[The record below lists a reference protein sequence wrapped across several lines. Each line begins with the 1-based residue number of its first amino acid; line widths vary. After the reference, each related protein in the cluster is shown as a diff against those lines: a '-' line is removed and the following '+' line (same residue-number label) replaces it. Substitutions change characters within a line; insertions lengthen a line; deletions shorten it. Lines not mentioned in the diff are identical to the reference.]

1 MINLINFFKLYF
13 LIIVK
18 IIIMGACGE
27 IRTRGSRNTIFSST
41 ELEYFFKQTDN
52 SLCRIKSNTIG
63 FGTGFLCN
71 ITYPNMVNFLPVLI
85 TNSNILGFDDISI
98 GKNIIFFLSTEKHK
112 IKIDETRKTYINEN
126 YNITIIEIKDNDRL
140 NTYTFIKIDE
150 DIYNYN
156 SDMIYN
162 RLSVYLLYYEKN
174 KNPKHS
180 SGEIKS
186 INITNNTFEHS
197 CFCELE
203 SLGAPIL
210 NLSNYKVIGM
220 HKGIKDGNSNENNI
234 NLGIIIREPLEEYY
248 KLYYKKK
255 NKKSRNIDSNEK
267 IHEIN
272 LIFQYSKEKE
282 LILAVKSNI
291 SFKEV
296 IDELYNKYIWLNNI
310 KIIDFQFNGKSLS
323 KNNSVKENNLSENS
337 NIIIVEEKNS

>member
-1 MINLINFFKLYF
+1 
-13 LIIVK
+13 
-18 IIIMGACGE
+18 MGACGE
-27 IRTRGSRNTIFSST
+27 ARTRGSRNIIFSST
-41 ELEYFFKQTDN
+41 ELEYFFKQADN

-71 ITYPNMVNFLPVLI
+71 IAYPNKINYLPVLI
-85 TNSNILGFDDISI
+85 TNSNILGNDDISI
-98 GKNIIFFLSTEKHK
+98 GKNIIFFLSNEKYK

-140 NTYTFIKIDE
+140 NKYTFIKIDE
-150 DIYNYN
+150 DIYNYYSN
-156 SDMIYN
+156 MIYN

-220 HKGIKDGNSNENNI
+220 HKGIKEGNYNENNI

-255 NKKSRNIDSNEK
+255 IKNLQIVTTMKKLMK
-267 IHEIN
+267 
-272 LIFQYSKEKE
+272 
-282 LILAVKSNI
+282 
-291 SFKEV
+291 
-296 IDELYNKYIWLNNI
+296 
-310 KIIDFQFNGKSLS
+310 
-323 KNNSVKENNLSENS
+323 
-337 NIIIVEEKNS
+337 